1 MKNKK
6 MAAGI
11 AGLAIV
17 ALVGGSLAYF
27 NQTMSASNNF
37 STKQYGSTLTE
48 DFTPVSYTH
57 LDVYKRQEKRR
68 KL

>member
-11 AGLAIV
+11 VGLAIV

-27 NQTMSASNNF
+27 NQTMTATNNF

-48 DFTPVSYTH
+48 DFIPEKDWEPGTPIM
-57 LDVYKRQEKRR
+57 R
-68 KL
+68 